1 MLDKKGRLFGKIS
14 IIDILVV
21 CLIILAIFG
30 ALSARQSIAQ
40 KATEGNITFKN
51 HANVDV
57 FEVKMRLN
65 EVRQMT
71 LDAIHV
77 GDKVYAISTKRVIGE
92 ITDIH
97 SEPAKRHLTD
107 LRGQVSEALVP
118 EKMDVILTLK
128 VPGRTM
134 ENGYFTID
142 NYHLAYAA
150 VCEIQTETI
159 LTSPI
164 IESVKPIQESE

>member
-30 ALSARQSIAQ
+30 AAYARQMIAQ
-40 KATEGNITFKN
+40 KATEDNTTFRN
-51 HANVDV
+51 HANIDV

-77 GDKVYAISTKRVIGE
+77 GDKVYAISTKRTIGE
-92 ITDIH
+92 ITDIQA
-97 SEPAKRHLTD
+97 EPAKRHLTD

-118 EKMDVILTLK
+118 GKMDVVLTLK

-134 ENGYFTID
+134 ENGYFTTD

-159 LTSPI
+159 LTSPV
-164 IESVKPIQESE
+164 IESVKPIQVSE